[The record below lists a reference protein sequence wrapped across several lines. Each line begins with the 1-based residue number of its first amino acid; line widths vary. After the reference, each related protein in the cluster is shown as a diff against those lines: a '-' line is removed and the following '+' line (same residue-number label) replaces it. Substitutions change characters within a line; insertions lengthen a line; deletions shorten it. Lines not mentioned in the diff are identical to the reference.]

1 MTEKPAWLLKF
12 ARKDLDV
19 RRGLLLGRQKRL
31 REKLVSRA
39 GDWLDAGGFR
49 WLDAGGFRLLGRF
62 TGVSR
67 AMR

>member
-12 ARKDLDV
+12 ARKDSDV
-19 RRGLLLGRQKRL
+19 GRGGCYGEDKN
-31 REKLVSRA
+31 LVSRA
-39 GDWLDAGGFR
+39 GD

>member
-1 MTEKPAWLLKF
+1 MLGG
-12 ARKDLDV
+12 
-19 RRGLLLGRQKRL
+19 GLLLGRQKRL

>member
-1 MTEKPAWLLKF
+1 MLGG
-12 ARKDLDV
+12 
-19 RRGLLLGRQKRL
+19 GLLLGRQKRL

-49 WLDAGGFRLLGRF
+49 LLGRF
-62 TGVSR
+62 AGVSR

>member
-1 MTEKPAWLLKF
+1 MLGG
-12 ARKDLDV
+12 
-19 RRGLLLGRQKRL
+19 GLLLGRQKRL
-31 REKLVSRA
+31 REKLVYRA

-62 TGVSR
+62 AGVSR

>member
-1 MTEKPAWLLKF
+1 MLGG
-12 ARKDLDV
+12 
-19 RRGLLLGRQKRL
+19 GLLLGRQKRL

-49 WLDAGGFRLLGRF
+49 WLGFRLLGRF
-62 TGVSR
+62 AGVSR